1 MIYGRLRMVAQFPAI
16 SDISMQPV
24 LRRPVLALG
33 DQLQV
38 GYGQNK
44 GHGCE
49 ICGPT
54 SPSGSEGLFIEPC
67 ELTVMLTKKCGGDL

>member
-1 MIYGRLRMVAQFPAI
+1 MFKQLRMVAPKPAI

-33 DQLQV
+33 DQLEN

-44 GHGCE
+44 GHDCE
-49 ICGPT
+49 IYGPT
-54 SPSGSEGLFIEPC
+54 NPSG
-67 ELTVMLTKKCGGDL
+67 